1 MLKNKDRDSHVKE
14 NVLEEE
20 FELVHQAIFT
30 DPDDQS
36 GWFYYLW
43 LLDQTTSHSPSLI
56 SLWPTNGSNII
67 LSNNVNTNDQIS
79 ETISDY
85 ARLNGTLPIVLC
97 FNQPVKGINSSTV
110 SVQSSFTVNKYLT
123 WKPLANGN
131 TDEACYWMTCLELP
145 KRKSD
150 VCTSYPVEVTL
161 NHCHGGIVSSS
172 YSELNGSY
180 KFNFTLDI
188 KYTDLEA
195 LDNNLFTEM
204 FVWEDENSHKRITLA
219 PEIICRT
226 SLEQLQLTITPEP
239 AEASKWCRETL
250 SNEVSLF
257 RELLSEMDWLV
268 YFFTLHGLS
277 DYCTNCMDYLIIVFT
292 AKLQSLP
299 SHAYWLH
306 LMHCHQMSK
315 RKFILKRFWNSMM
328 IWWNRTINMLDIT
341 RMNAA

>member
-315 RKFILKRFWNSMM
+315 RKFILKRF
-328 IWWNRTINMLDIT
+328 
-341 RMNAA
+341 